1 MEICFQSLILPAN
14 QAGGEQKEKMDNVG
28 LNLCFIVVV
37 VVIVW
42 GIILGNMCERESLL
56 NVSFSD
62 MRTVSHDDNS
72 DDQQCTV
79 RYYRNPTS
87 QGSVLYRSNHR
98 NREHQNCRDS
108 WCIEP
113 SNNSTGLALPQ
124 ATTGQLSF
132 QGVIKQKRF
141 WKYLGIQT
149 AASCCAKQ
157 VTSHSGFWKIPP
169 LQFPLCLFHYS
180 VLSFLSLTLFQY
192 LGFPMC
198 SHLRTVNTVA

>member
-1 MEICFQSLILPAN
+1 M
-14 QAGGEQKEKMDNVG
+14 
-28 LNLCFIVVV
+28 
-37 VVIVW
+37 
-42 GIILGNMCERESLL
+42 GNMCERESLF

-72 DDQQCTV
+72 DDQQGPV

-98 NREHQNCRDS
+98 NRERQSCRDS
-108 WCIEP
+108 WCFWP

-132 QGVIKQKRF
+132 QGVIKTKV
-141 WKYLGIQT
+141 LGIQT

-169 LQFPLCLFHYS
+169 LRFPLCLFHYS
-180 VLSFLSLTLFQY
+180 VLSFLSLALFQY

-198 SHLRTVNTVA
+198 SHLHTVSTQWPDETEDKDRHNNTRQSWHIG